1 MTEQAQPRRFWRF
14 PMRWKLLTAFAAAF
28 TVVFVFIAVWV
39 VNYASNNAM
48 KRITGQLLQITE
60 GAARDLSPNRLA
72 EVAALPADSDPA
84 KSKAYRRVSDDLDS
98 VRATNPSVQPYT
110 YMVENGELVFLVS
123 TAEFKEPVSKTVP
136 PETLEYMDAGLR
148 GTTFEP
154 ENTDAFGTW
163 ISAYSPIVNRQGETI
178 AAVGMDYSI
187 AYVEQVQSEA
197 RAQVFPVLA
206 VSYVLLILLVL
217 LVSTLLVKPI
227 RRLTVATRRIA
238 DGEYDLDLNG
248 VGPRSRFSDEM
259 SDLAESFE
267 VMAKKVAERERA
279 LTREVQR
286 LRVEIDATKREETV
300 REITETDFFADLA
313 AKAEDLRGRMHR
325 K

>member
-1 MTEQAQPRRFWRF
+1 MTEQTPRRFWRF
-14 PMRWKLLTAFAAAF
+14 PMRWKLLMAFAAAF
-28 TVVFVFIAVWV
+28 TVVFAFIAVWV
-39 VNYASNNAM
+39 VNYASDNAK
-48 KRITGQLLQITE
+48 KRITGQLLEITE
-60 GAARDLSPNRLA
+60 GAARDLNARRVA
-72 EVAALPADSDPA
+72 EVAALPAGSDPA
-84 KSKAYRRVSDDLDS
+84 KNTSYRRIAEDLES

-110 YMVENGELVFLVS
+110 YMLDDGDLVFLVS
-123 TAEFKEPVSKTVP
+123 TAEFKEPVAKTVP
-136 PETLEYMDAGLR
+136 AETLEYMDKGLR

-163 ISAYSPIVNRQGETI
+163 ISAYSPIVNRQGDTV
-178 AAVGMDYSI
+178 AAVDMDYSI
-187 AYVEQVQSEA
+187 AYVQQVQREA

-217 LVSTLLVKPI
+217 MVSTLLVRPI
-227 RRLTVATRRIA
+227 RRLTDATRRIA
-238 DGEYDLDLNG
+238 DGEYDLDLSHI
-248 VGPRSRFSDEM
+248 GPRSRFSDEM
-259 SDLAESFE
+259 SDLADSFK
-267 VMAKKVAERERA
+267 VMASKVAERERA

-286 LRVEIDATKREETV
+286 LRVEIDNTKREETV

>member
-1 MTEQAQPRRFWRF
+1 MTDKAPQRARRF

-28 TVVFVFIAVWV
+28 TLVFAFIAFWV
-39 VNYASNNAM
+39 VDYASNNAM
-48 KRITGQLLQITE
+48 KRITGQLLEITE
-60 GAARDLSPNRLA
+60 GAARDLSAKRIA
-72 EVAALPADSDPA
+72 QVAALPADTNTSD
-84 KSKAYRRVSDDLDS
+84 SDDYRRIADDLES

-110 YMVENGELVFLVS
+110 YMVDDGELVFLVS
-123 TAEFKEPVSKTVP
+123 SAEFKEPVAKTVP
-136 PETLEYMDAGLR
+136 ADTLEYMDQGLR

-163 ISAYSPIVNRQGETI
+163 ISAFSPVVDNRGNTV

-187 AYVEQVQSEA
+187 AYVQQVQREA
-197 RAQVFPVLA
+197 RAQVLPVLA

-217 LVSTLLVKPI
+217 LVSTLLVRPLK
-227 RRLTVATRRIA
+227 RLTAATRRIA
-238 DGEYDLDLNG
+238 DGEYDLDLSNI
-248 VGPRSRFSDEM
+248 GPRSRFSDEM
-259 SDLAESFE
+259 SDLADSFK
-267 VMAKKVAERERA
+267 VMAAKVAERERA

-286 LRVEIDATKREETV
+286 LRVEIDNTKREETV